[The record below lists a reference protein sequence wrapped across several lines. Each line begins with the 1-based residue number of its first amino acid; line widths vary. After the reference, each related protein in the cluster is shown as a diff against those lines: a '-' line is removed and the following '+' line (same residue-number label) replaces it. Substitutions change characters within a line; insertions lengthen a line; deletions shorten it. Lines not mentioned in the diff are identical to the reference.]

1 MDEPRAITS
10 YCSRFCD
17 FVDHPKV
24 PTLEPNFPV
33 GSCVQTVPGDPRIL
47 KFRMVIEEIYSGF
60 REPSL
65 DPIRYDTID
74 ALPEFERLTLIQ
86 GELQHPKIC

>member
-1 MDEPRAITS
+1 MNLRMDEPRAITS

-33 GSCVQTVPGDPRIL
+33 GSCVQTVPGDPRIT
-47 KFRMVIEEIYSGF
+47 KFRMVIGEIYSGF
-60 REPSL
+60 REPSSKYL
-65 DPIRYDTID
+65 DRT
-74 ALPEFERLTLIQ
+74 FGTTS
-86 GELQHPKIC
+86 

>member
-1 MDEPRAITS
+1 MNRTDGSDGSDKSDGSDGSDWKPHAITS

-33 GSCVQTVPGDPRIL
+33 GSCVHAVPGDPRISQ
-47 KFRMVIEEIYSGF
+47 FRMVIGVIF
-60 REPSL
+60 RFL
-65 DPIRYDTID
+65 
-74 ALPEFERLTLIQ
+74 
-86 GELQHPKIC
+86 